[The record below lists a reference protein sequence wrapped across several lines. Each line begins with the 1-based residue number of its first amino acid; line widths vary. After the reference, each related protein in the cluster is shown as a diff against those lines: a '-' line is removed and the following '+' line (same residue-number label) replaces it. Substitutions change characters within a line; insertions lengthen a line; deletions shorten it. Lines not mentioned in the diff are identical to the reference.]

1 MKHTI
6 EAALLLVMLG
16 GCTYAGFA
24 GAAEGETYTEKVDG
38 QMSKVEALYK
48 LIQAK
53 GAGKPEPRIY
63 KCVLVE
69 VSSKGTIKNK

>member
-1 MKHTI
+1 MKSLI
-6 EAALLLVMLG
+6 LALLLATGPV
-16 GCTYAGFA
+16 F
-24 GAAEGETYTEKVDG
+24 AAEGETYTEKVEG